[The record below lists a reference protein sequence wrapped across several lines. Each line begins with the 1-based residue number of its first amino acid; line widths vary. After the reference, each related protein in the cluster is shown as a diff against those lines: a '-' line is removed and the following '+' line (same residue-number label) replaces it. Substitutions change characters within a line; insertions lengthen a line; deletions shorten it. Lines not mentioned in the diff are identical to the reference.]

1 MMDRYDIAT
10 GNSVTNMRRTP
21 EMIIRKLI
29 SCVSRTFWLRRSQ
42 LLDSCQ

>member
-29 SCVSRTFWLRRSQ
+29 SCVSRTFLVAPQS
-42 LLDSCQ
+42 DFG